1 MTKIHL
7 DTCNEKKNKEQ
18 KPTDPLELFNLEY
31 DECLRKFCG
40 KNTRPVLYA
49 LCMATVLQ
57 LGVLP
62 VREICFHEQLFQVTN
77 HESFMLALNVFSS
90 EKRKRPTNAYSTYR
104 SLSRWVKMLD
114 TRKKGRAW
122 RFTVRA
128 NEKARWAAVTKEVR
142 NMLAIERLVEWEW

>member
-1 MTKIHL
+1 
-7 DTCNEKKNKEQ
+7 
-18 KPTDPLELFNLEY
+18 
-31 DECLRKFCG
+31 
-40 KNTRPVLYA
+40 
-49 LCMATVLQ
+49 
-57 LGVLP
+57 
-62 VREICFHEQLFQVTN
+62 
-77 HESFMLALNVFSS
+77 MLALNVFSS

-142 NMLAIERLVEWEW
+142 NMLAIERLVEWEWTCNGFKETMALKSRTFAICIDAVAWACTLQ